1 MSHGLRGGWWGRG
14 RGDPG
19 DKETNKTCETE
30 FEDVLMPG
38 LEKVSR
44 VGLAAITSLGA
55 RFHSGTV
62 LNPAMNVLP
71 FG

>member
-1 MSHGLRGGWWGRG
+1 MGGGG
-14 RGDPG
+14 GG
-19 DKETNKTCETE
+19 GETQGIKKQMKPVRE
-30 FEDVLMPG
+30 FEAV

-62 LNPAMNVLP
+62 LNPAMSVLP

>member
-1 MSHGLRGGWWGRG
+1 
-14 RGDPG
+14 
-19 DKETNKTCETE
+19 
-30 FEDVLMPG
+30 MPG

-55 RFHSGTV
+55 RFDCGTV
-62 LNPAMNVLP
+62 LNPAMSVLP